1 MAAIK
6 IQLDQINNDKS
17 LVFVYIEG
25 RPKIGEAHAVLVN
38 TTDEKGRPAKRRDIK
53 SQSFLR
59 KIMDDYIEIDAST
72 KMKVVLEQLHKV
84 FGEEYDALLQ
94 VEQLTQI
101 IVQNVLAEK
110 YVVNNYK
117 YFSS

>member
-1 MAAIK
+1 MAAID
-6 IQLDQINNDKS
+6 IQLDQITNDKS
-17 LVFVYIEG
+17 LISVFIEG
-25 RPKIGEAHAVLVN
+25 RPKIWEAHAILVD
-38 TTDEKGRPAKRRDIK
+38 TIDKKGRPAKRRDIK

-59 KIMDDYIEIDAST
+59 QIMDDYIEVDENT
-72 KMKVVLEQLHKV
+72 KMKVALEQLQKI
-84 FGEEYDALLQ
+84 FGKEYDALLQ

-101 IVQNVLAEK
+101 IVQNMFAEK